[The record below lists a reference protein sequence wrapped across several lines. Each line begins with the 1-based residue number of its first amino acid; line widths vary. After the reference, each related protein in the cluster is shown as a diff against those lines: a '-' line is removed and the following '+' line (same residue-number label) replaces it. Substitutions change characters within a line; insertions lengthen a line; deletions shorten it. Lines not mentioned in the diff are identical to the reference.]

1 MRLIDRAQVTAIIL
15 ATLSI
20 VVVVG
25 VPRPYSVYLFW
36 TMLGA
41 ALVLWLVSI
50 RLRLQLD
57 EFNAQEAK
65 AEVITTVG
73 LAIAFFLAGWLIGWL
88 TEDISSAWL
97 FGFLAGIVGFIV
109 ALAPLRKSPPRQRDD
124 LPGDE

>member
-1 MRLIDRAQVTAIIL
+1 METVRFIVGVIL
-15 ATLSI
+15 PYVAI
-20 VVVVG
+20 VVFVG

-41 ALVLWLVSI
+41 ALALWLVSI

-57 EFNAQEAK
+57 AFNSQEAK

-73 LAIAFFLAGWLIGWL
+73 LVIAFFVAGWLVGWL